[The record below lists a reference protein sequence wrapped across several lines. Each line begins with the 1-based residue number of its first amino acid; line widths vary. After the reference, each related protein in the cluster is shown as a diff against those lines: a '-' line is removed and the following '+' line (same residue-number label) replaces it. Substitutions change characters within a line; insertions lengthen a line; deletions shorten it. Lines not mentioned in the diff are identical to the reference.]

1 MKTTAHAYDPAGSLT
16 KIIYSEGTPGVAN
29 TYDRLGRLISVS
41 SGPMTDT
48 LTYNLANEMLG
59 ESFTGGPL
67 SGLSVTDTYD
77 QFLRRTNLTALAGA
91 STLSSTAYGYDNAFR
106 LQTVNDGN
114 NDVAKYSYLANSPL
128 VGQTCPVRFQV
139 ASGRRACL
147 VAWTGTRCSALGG
160 FISRGKPLPTGRPP

>member
-1 MKTTAHAYDPAGSLT
+1 
-16 KIIYSEGTPGVAN
+16 VVN
-29 TYDRLGRLISVS
+29 S
-41 SGPMTDT
+41 SGTV
-48 LTYNLANEMLG
+48 LAK
-59 ESFTGGPL
+59 T
-67 SGLSVTDTYD
+67 V
-77 QFLRRTNLTALAGA
+77 
-91 STLSSTAYGYDNAFR
+91 YGYDAASR

-160 FISRGKPLPTGRPP
+160 FISRGKPLQTGPPA